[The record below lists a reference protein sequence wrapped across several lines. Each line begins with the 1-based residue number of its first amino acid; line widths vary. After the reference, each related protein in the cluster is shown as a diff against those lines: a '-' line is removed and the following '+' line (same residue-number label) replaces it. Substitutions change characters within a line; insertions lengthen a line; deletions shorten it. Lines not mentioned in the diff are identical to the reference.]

1 MPCLWTP
8 LRSFVLA
15 ISAATAAA
23 SALASDAQMRALAA
37 PCATCHGTQGHSL
50 GGIPSIAGMERQ
62 QLLQKL
68 MAYQQGTATAT
79 VMHQHAKA
87 YTPLE
92 LEALATFFS
101 QQSH

>member
-1 MPCLWTP
+1 
-8 LRSFVLA
+8 
-15 ISAATAAA
+15 
-23 SALASDAQMRALAA
+23 
-37 PCATCHGTQGHSL
+37 
-50 GGIPSIAGMERQ
+50 MERQ

-68 MAYQQGTATAT
+68 MDYQQGTATAT